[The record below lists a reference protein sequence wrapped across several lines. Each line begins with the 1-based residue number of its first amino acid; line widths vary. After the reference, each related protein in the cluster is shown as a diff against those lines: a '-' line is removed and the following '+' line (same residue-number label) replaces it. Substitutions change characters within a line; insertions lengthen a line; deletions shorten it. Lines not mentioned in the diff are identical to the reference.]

1 MSIDKTPYAYEF
13 LWNQLEIGY
22 ENIKKEKYKRLVE
35 KFLFDKDIREKLEVI
50 RDYKGRNYKGGV
62 LERTASLVSLALCIY
77 DNYPEIDIDL
87 LLSAIILSGL
97 CSVYSKKE
105 CFEKIKDYPEIIPFL
120 YKKKRK
126 KPSVEIFIYDQLYKI
141 DNGIFL
147 KLRKNLIK

>member
-13 LWNQLEIGY
+13 LWNQIEIGY
-22 ENIKKEKYKRLVE
+22 ENIKKEKYKKLVE

-62 LERTASLVSLALCIY
+62 LERTASLVSLTLCMY

-147 KLRKNLIK
+147 RLRKNLIK